1 MYLAAIK
8 CLLQE
13 RGDARK
19 CVERCSNHETTGTII
34 LRINLEVELLLETNG
49 IMKLLA
55 KHFIAIFQVSMV
67 G

>member
-19 CVERCSNHETTGTII
+19 CVERCSNHETTGII
-34 LRINLEVELLLETNG
+34 LRINLEAELLLETR
-49 IMKLLA
+49 KYWV
-55 KHFIAIFQVSMV
+55 K
-67 G
+67 